1 MAKIKVLALDVQDGK
16 GLYEITIDNDNLDAI
31 YDILKCD
38 TFDIATRKIGDRY
51 YDIFCDD
58 EGLFNENPIISA
70 IEEGLNPMLVGNLM
84 IANHDGAGETT
95 ALTAED
101 IQIIKMHTVKIA
113 DHASR
118 RIYTALYPVG
128 Y

>member
-16 GLYEITIDNDNLDAI
+16 GLYETEIENHDLDAI

-38 TFDIATRKIGDRY
+38 TFDIATRKIGGRY

-58 EGLFNENPIISA
+58 EGLLKEEQIISA
-70 IEEGLNPMLVGNLM
+70 IERGLTPMLVGNLM

-95 ALTAED
+95 TLTAED
-101 IQIIKMHTVKIA
+101 IQIIKRHTTKLA
-113 DHASR
+113 DHASGR
-118 RIYTALYPVG
+118 LYTALYPVG